1 LQEIRRHVPDS
12 LYTWHRVSQ
21 YVNMEVPD
29 ETRYQ
34 HLRKKVWIVLQYT
47 LSGRGWKK
55 SFPLLLTALILLNV
69 IAAAIETDPGFSLRY
84 GRIFDFFAIIAIL
97 IFVVEYIL
105 RLWSAV
111 EDPRYHVFLGG
122 RFRYALTPLALIDF
136 FSIAPFVLFF
146 FVSDPDLISYM
157 RFARIFWIL
166 KLGHYS
172 PALITMG
179 RVLQAKKQELF
190 MTFFIVFVLLILFS
204 GAMFFLEHQAQPEK
218 FSSILSSMWWGV
230 ETLSTVGYGDI
241 IPITPLGKLLG
252 SIVSMT
258 GIALFALPAGIFAS
272 GFVQE
277 LRKKQENEE
286 EICPHCGKNIR
297 APASESEIE
306 EQNLGHG
313 QPPFSPPE

>member
-1 LQEIRRHVPDS
+1 VNAEG
-12 LYTWHRVSQ
+12 RVSTG
-21 YVNMEVPD
+21 YH
-29 ETRYQ
+29 
-34 HLRKKVWIVLQYT
+34 HLRARIWHVLEFN
-47 LSGRGWKK
+47 LSDTGWKK
-55 SFPLLLTALILLNV
+55 TFPFLLTFLIMLNV
-69 IAAAIETDPGFSLRY
+69 GAAAVETDPVYSLRY
-84 GRIFDFFAIIAIL
+84 GGIFDLVAAIAIL
-97 IFVVEYIL
+97 VFTVEYLL
-105 RLWSAV
+105 RLWSSV

-122 RFRYALTPLALIDF
+122 RVRYAFTPLALIDF

-146 FVSDPDLISYM
+146 LVSDPDLVSYM

-190 MTFFIVFVLLILFS
+190 MTFFILFVLLILFS

-218 FSSILSSMWWGV
+218 FSSILSSMWWGA

-241 IPITPLGKLLG
+241 VPITPLGRVLG
-252 SIVSMT
+252 SIVAMT

-277 LRKKQENEE
+277 LRRENVITDET
-286 EICPHCGKNIR
+286 CPHCGKNIR
-297 APASESEIE
+297 DRTDRQEDKGEGRQE
-306 EQNLGHG
+306 NE
-313 QPPFSPPE
+313 PPFSPPE

>member
-1 LQEIRRHVPDS
+1 MS
-12 LYTWHRVSQ
+12 TGY
-21 YVNMEVPD
+21 
-29 ETRYQ
+29 
-34 HLRKKVWIVLQYT
+34 LRARKRIWAVLQYT
-47 LSGRGWKK
+47 LSGTGWRK
-55 SFPLLLTALILLNV
+55 SFPFLLTALILLNV
-69 IAAAIETDPGFSLRY
+69 VAAAIETDPTYSLQY
-84 GRIFDFFAIIAIL
+84 GRIFDFFAVVAIL
-97 IFVVEYIL
+97 VFTVEYIL
-105 RLWSAV
+105 RLWSSV
-111 EDPRYHVFLGG
+111 EDPRYHVFFGG
-122 RFRYALTPLALIDF
+122 RLRYAFTPLALIDF

-146 FVSDPDLISYM
+146 LIANPDLISYM

-190 MTFFIVFVLLILFS
+190 MTFFILFVLLILFS

-241 IPITPLGKLLG
+241 IPVTPLGKLLG
-252 SIVSMT
+252 SVVAMT

-277 LRKKQENEE
+277 LRRESVVTD
-286 EICPHCGKNIR
+286 EICPHCGRNIR
-297 APASESEIE
+297 ERTADPEGKDEDR
-306 EQNLGHG
+306 QGKM
-313 QPPFSPPE
+313 PPFSPPE